1 MVIKGQ
7 LIDNRY
13 KIIRTIGEGGMANVY
28 LAYDT
33 ILEREVAV
41 KILRGDLAD
50 DEKFVRRFQREAN
63 AASSLKHPNIVEMY
77 DVGEDDGKYFIV
89 MEYINGKTLKSLIK
103 KRGALTLEEVMDIM
117 LQLTSAVACAHDSY
131 IIHRDIKP
139 QNVMIL
145 EDGRVKITDFGIAM
159 ALNSNELTQ
168 TNSVMG
174 SVHYLPPEQANG
186 SGSTIKSDIYSLGI
200 LMSELLTGKL
210 PFKGE
215 NAVEIA
221 IKQMKE
227 PIPSIIDINPNIPQ
241 SVENIVLRACAKN
254 PKNRYDSAAEMYE
267 DIKTCLDPLRFEE
280 KRLVYR
286 YPEHEVEESTKVM
299 PDLSKLN
306 ETREEKNEE
315 IMEID
320 EEETKS
326 KKINKVIIVCSA
338 VAFVLIVAI
347 IIIIL
352 LIKSPKDIT
361 VPKGLVGKDQEL
373 VEEKLKNAGFSI
385 KWEQDYSD
393 KYEEGKVISVTPK
406 ENTKTKETTKIKV
419 VVSKGKEGFEL
430 ADYVGENVEVVKAKL
445 EKEGIKVI
453 TTPKKIDKTDDNK
466 DVEENSVIE
475 QSVEKGKYLTK
486 GDVIELTYATLI
498 EVYPNFS
505 DGNYTKEKIEAFCE
519 DHSLKCTFT
528 EEETTEKAEG
538 TILSQSRDAG
548 VEVKEGVS
556 LNIKIAK
563 AKTYIVSFDVNSGTP
578 KIENQT
584 VKHGETAK
592 EPSAPKRDKCTFNG
606 WYTNNTKYTF
616 NKAVTSNVS
625 LVANWTC
632 NEDKDTEKETENND
646 KTGENS

>member
-7 LIDNRY
+7 LVDNRY
-13 KIIRTIGEGGMANVY
+13 KIIRSIGEGGMANVY

-89 MEYINGKTLKSLIK
+89 MEYINGKTLKSLVK
-103 KRGALTLEEVMDIM
+103 KRGALTLDEVMDIM

-200 LMSELLTGKL
+200 LMFELLTGKL

-227 PIPSIIDINPNIPQ
+227 PIPSVVDINPSIPQ
-241 SVENIVLRACAKN
+241 SVENIILRACAKN
-254 PKNRYDSAAEMYE
+254 PRNRYDSAAEMYE

-286 YPEHEVEESTKVM
+286 YPEHEVEDSTKVM

-320 EEETKS
+320 EEEVKS
-326 KKINKVIIVCSA
+326 KKINKVIIICGV
-338 VAFVLIVAI
+338 VAAALILI
-347 IIIIL
+347 IVIVML
-352 LIKSPKDIT
+352 LIRSPKDLT

-385 KWEQDYSD
+385 KWEEAYSD
-393 KYEEGKVISVTPK
+393 KYDEGKVISVTPK
-406 ENTKTKETTKIKV
+406 ENTKTKESTKIKV

-430 ADYVGENVEVVKAKL
+430 EDYTGENVEVVKAKL
-445 EKEGIKVI
+445 EKKGIKVI
-453 TTPKKIDKTDDNK
+453 TTPKKIDKVEDNK
-466 DVEENSVIE
+466 DIEENSVIE
-475 QSVEKGKYLTK
+475 QSVKKGTYLTEN
-486 GDVIELTYATLI
+486 DVIELTYATLI
-498 EVYPNFS
+498 DVYPDFT
-505 DGNYTKEKIEAFCE
+505 DGSYTKEKIEAFCE
-519 DHSLKCTFT
+519 DHSIKCTFT
-528 EEETTEKAEG
+528 EEESTEKEEG

-563 AKTYIVSFDVNSGTP
+563 AKTYTVSFDVNSGTP
-578 KIENQT
+578 KIDNQT

-592 EPSAPKRDKCTFNG
+592 EPNAPKRENCTFNG

-625 LVANWTC
+625 LVANWSC
-632 NEDKDTEKETENND
+632 NEEKETEKETTNND
-646 KTGENS
+646 NSGENS

>member
-103 KRGALTLEEVMDIM
+103 KRGALTIDEVMDIM

-200 LMSELLTGKL
+200 LMFELLTGKL

-227 PIPSIIDINPNIPQ
+227 AIPSVIDINPNIPQ
-241 SVENIVLRACAKN
+241 SVEN
-254 PKNRYDSAAEMYE
+254 
-267 DIKTCLDPLRFEE
+267 
-280 KRLVYR
+280 
-286 YPEHEVEESTKVM
+286 
-299 PDLSKLN
+299 
-306 ETREEKNEE
+306 
-315 IMEID
+315 
-320 EEETKS
+320 
-326 KKINKVIIVCSA
+326 VI
-338 VAFVLIVAI
+338 
-347 IIIIL
+347 
-352 LIKSPKDIT
+352 
-361 VPKGLVGKDQEL
+361 
-373 VEEKLKNAGFSI
+373 
-385 KWEQDYSD
+385 
-393 KYEEGKVISVTPK
+393 
-406 ENTKTKETTKIKV
+406 
-419 VVSKGKEGFEL
+419 
-430 ADYVGENVEVVKAKL
+430 
-445 EKEGIKVI
+445 
-453 TTPKKIDKTDDNK
+453 
-466 DVEENSVIE
+466 
-475 QSVEKGKYLTK
+475 
-486 GDVIELTYATLI
+486 
-498 EVYPNFS
+498 
-505 DGNYTKEKIEAFCE
+505 
-519 DHSLKCTFT
+519 
-528 EEETTEKAEG
+528 
-538 TILSQSRDAG
+538 
-548 VEVKEGVS
+548 
-556 LNIKIAK
+556 
-563 AKTYIVSFDVNSGTP
+563 
-578 KIENQT
+578 
-584 VKHGETAK
+584 
-592 EPSAPKRDKCTFNG
+592 
-606 WYTNNTKYTF
+606 
-616 NKAVTSNVS
+616 
-625 LVANWTC
+625 
-632 NEDKDTEKETENND
+632 
-646 KTGENS
+646 